1 MDIEAILKQMVAAAN
16 EAVKDDVGEIT
27 DYAKQIVENEKESLE
42 ELARARIRGDIDD
55 AVFDHE
61 LEREKQVVKAE
72 LLAVQIM
79 TEAAA
84 QKAVNAALDTFKN
97 AVKALI

>member
-16 EAVKDDVGEIT
+16 DAVEGDVGEIT
-27 DYAKQIVENEKESLE
+27 DYAKQIVEQQKQSLE
-42 ELARARIRGDIDD
+42 ELAKARISGEIDD
-55 AVFDHE
+55 DVFE
-61 LEREKQVVKAE
+61 QEVEREKQVVKAQ

-84 QKAVNAALDTFKN
+84 QKAVNAAIDTFKN
-97 AVKALI
+97 AVKTII

>member
-1 MDIEAILKQMVAAAN
+1 MDIEAIAKQMANAAN
-16 EAVKDDVGEIT
+16 EAVKDDIGEISE
-27 DYAKQIVENEKESLE
+27 YAKQIVENEKQSLE
-42 ELARARIRGDIDD
+42 ELGKARIKGEIDD
-55 AVFDHE
+55 ATFDHE

-72 LLAVQIM
+72 LLAVKIM

-84 QKAVNAALDTFKN
+84 QKAVNAAMETFKN

>member
-16 EAVKDDVGEIT
+16 DAVEGDVGEIT
-27 DYAKQIVENEKESLE
+27 DYAKQIVEQQKHSLE
-42 ELARARIRGDIDD
+42 ELAKARISGEINDD
-55 AVFDHE
+55 VFE
-61 LEREKQVVKAE
+61 QEVEREKQVVKAQ

-84 QKAVNAALDTFKN
+84 QKAVNAAIDTFKK
-97 AVKALI
+97 AVKTII

>member
-1 MDIEAILKQMVAAAN
+1 MDIEAILKQMAAAAN
-16 EAVKDDVGEIT
+16 DAVKDDVGEIA

-42 ELARARIRGDIDD
+42 ELARARIRGEIDD

-61 LEREKQVVKAE
+61 LEREKQVVKTE

-84 QKAVNAALDTFKN
+84 QKAVNAAMDAFKKS
-97 AVKALI
+97 VKTII